1 MEAIPVRYSGSETDP
16 AKIQAQIVAGH
27 VARLG
32 DGHET
37 TFSVEQYGFLRDRS
51 SELYRY
57 YRWLVFCYRSGVEM
71 TRLPE
76 IEAHYLN
83 NYIRPAPLGYL
94 DLSDGDKNELLGML
108 GQNNSSKES
117 IRDLRKW
124 CLDRSHSMAAVAF
137 VVYSYLV
144 QVMQVPHDPTC
155 FSKIKSTLY
164 VLNDIFF
171 NAKSA
176 VWRGPYTTA
185 LTAAEETSPV
195 DVIAPIFDY
204 LPTIVFYSLGMAL
217 YPDQRQSIVGLV
229 NIWLSR
235 DFFAPHMREILEA
248 TLSASS
254 PPPPPSCPTIFPVLM
269 TTHDLQLFQKPK
281 GPAPPACSSETS
293 SSAPAPDMD
302 TVHAPT
308 PYSAPSS
315 SSATETGGADAY
327 LSPTA
332 AIDPLLIPVGA
343 LANLVKGYLRC
354 GGEPYTTIDPL
365 HSPISVVAHVEPGRL
380 NARLTDF
387 YRKLETSL
395 PPPPPPPPPNAAATR
410 F

>member
-1 MEAIPVRYSGSETDP
+1 MRYSGSETDP

-32 DGHET
+32 DAHEA
-37 TFSVEQYGFLRDRS
+37 TFSTDQYSFLRDRS
-51 SELYRY
+51 SGLYRY
-57 YRWLVFCYRSGVEM
+57 YRWLVFCYRNGIDM
-71 TRLPE
+71 IRLPE
-76 IEAHYLN
+76 IEAYYLN

-94 DLSDGDKNELLGML
+94 DLCECDKSELLAL
-108 GQNNSSKES
+108 LAQNISSKES

-137 VVYSYLV
+137 IVYSYLV
-144 QVMQVPHDPTC
+144 QVMQAPQDPAC

-164 VLNDIFF
+164 ALNDVFF
-171 NAKSA
+171 NAKVA
-176 VWRGPYTTA
+176 VWRGPYTSV
-185 LTAAEETSPV
+185 LPAAEESVPI

-204 LPTIVFYSLGMAL
+204 LPTIVFYSLGMAQ
-217 YPDQRQSIVGLV
+217 YPDQRQSVVGLV

-235 DFFAPHMREILEA
+235 DFFAPHMRETLQA

-254 PPPPPSCPTIFPVLM
+254 PPPPPSYPTIFPAQL
-269 TTHDLQLFQKPK
+269 TPRDLQLFQQPIDPAPPVYRDELYAEHPIYAADATH
-281 GPAPPACSSETS
+281 GPAPSS
-293 SSAPAPDMD
+293 
-302 TVHAPT
+302 TV
-308 PYSAPSS
+308 
-315 SSATETGGADAY
+315 ETGGPDAH

-354 GGEPYTTIDPL
+354 GGDPFATIDPL
-365 HSPISVVAHVEPGRL
+365 HSPISVNAHVEPGRL
-380 NARLTDF
+380 NARLLDF
-387 YRKLETSL
+387 YRKMETSL
-395 PPPPPPPPPNAAATR
+395 PPAPPPPGHSAVPR